1 MNLSTPVQFIKGIGP
16 KTAQRF
22 SRLGVET
29 AADLL
34 LLYPRDYVDYSQPYS
49 VASAPF
55 DHTCVIRA
63 EVYSKQGKPL

>member
-34 LLYPRDYVDYSQPYS
+34 SFYPRDYVDYSQPYS
-49 VASAPF
+49 VASAPSAAAASA
-55 DHTCVIRA
+55 V
-63 EVYSKQGKPL
+63 SSSGSSSL